1 VRGVH
6 YVLIFIIVLA
16 FFGGFPAYMAWGQ
29 VGGSQSV
36 TITVTAQ
43 PVFGP
48 PPEGVG
54 VGWDGGVAGEDEA
67 CPVGGTS
74 IFGRLTPGGLAIE
87 PITVVS
93 FDERFCLTIDAGTYL
108 LFPYVAFPSCIGI
121 YEKTTQEPSPPQGAC
136 FISCMYDA
144 FPDGTFFIPPA
155 TLQCCYDPSEIPEGI
170 AGDCLGIGC
179 CDHTSDQWI
188 ELDCVIDTEANIITA
203 EISQFFDPVLLG
215 YEPMP
220 PGAAFEISSLN
231 ISPTEVEIGE
241 TVNVAVLV
249 ANTGGQSGSYRV
261 VLKIADVAEAERQVF
276 MNAGASQ
283 QVNFATSQDTPGL
296 YLVDVNGLTGSF
308 EVIEP
313 LAPEEPVNWWL
324 IGGIIAAVVI
334 IVFVT
339 FILRRMMLS

>member
-1 VRGVH
+1 MRGVH

-16 FFGGFPAYMAWGQ
+16 FFGGFPAYMALGQ

-48 PPEGVG
+48 IPDGG

-67 CPVGGTS
+67 CPIGGTS
-74 IFGRLTPGGLAIE
+74 TIGKLTLAGLVIE
-87 PITVVS
+87 PIIVVS
-93 FDERFCLTIDAGTYL
+93 FDERFCLTIDAGTSL
-108 LFPYVAFPSCIGI
+108 LIPYGTFPSCIGL
-121 YEKTTQEPSPPQGAC
+121 YEKTTQPSPPQGAC

-155 TLQCCYDPSEIPEGI
+155 TLQCCYDPDEIPEGI
-170 AGDCLGIGC
+170 AGDCLRIGC

-203 EISQFFDPVLLG
+203 EISQFFDPVILG

-220 PGAAFEISSLN
+220 PGAAFEIGSLN
-231 ISPTEVEIGE
+231 ISPTEVGIGE
-241 TVNVAVLV
+241 TVNITVLV
-249 ANTGGQSGSYRV
+249 ANTGGQSGSYQV
-261 VLKIADVAEAERQVF
+261 ILKIAGVAEAEREVVL
-276 MNAGASQ
+276 NAGASQ
-283 QVNFATSQDTPGL
+283 QVDFTTSQDTPGL
-296 YLVDVNGLTGSF
+296 YLVDVNGLAGSF

-334 IVFVT
+334 IVLVT
-339 FILRRMMLS
+339 FILRRMMIS